1 MTAPA
6 ADQSSTNVAIS
17 TTNTT
22 RSPELTIGNHRFIW
36 GSRTYIMGV
45 LNVTPDSFS
54 DGGECDRVETAL
66 ERARAMIAEGA
77 DILDLGGQSTRP
89 GAEEVGA
96 EIECDRV
103 IPVITA
109 LRAESDI
116 PISIDTYHSAV
127 ARAAI
132 AAGANLINDVTGG
145 NGDAAMLPT
154 IADLGVPACL
164 MHMRGTPK
172 TMQSLTQY
180 DDVVADVAEALG
192 HCLDRAQAAGIDRD
206 RLILDP
212 GIGFAKTYDQNIALL
227 RRLSEL
233 RQLGQPLLLGVSRKS
248 FIGTILD
255 RPDPKQRVW
264 GTGAACSACIAAG
277 ADILRVHD
285 VAAMRDI
292 SRVTDAI
299 YRL

>member
-1 MTAPA
+1 MIVPAPIPDRDHPLDA
-6 ADQSSTNVAIS
+6 TSRSSA
-17 TTNTT
+17 
-22 RSPELTIGNHRFIW
+22 LQLGHHRLVW
-36 GSRTYIMGV
+36 GTRTYIMGI

-54 DGGECDRVETAL
+54 DGGECDRVDTAIA
-66 ERARAMIAEGA
+66 RAREMIAAGA

-89 GAEEVGA
+89 GAEEVGV

-109 LRAESDI
+109 IRAESDI
-116 PISIDTYHSAV
+116 PISIDTYHSTV

-132 AAGANLINDVTGG
+132 AAGANLVNDVTGG
-145 NGDAAMLPT
+145 QSDTAMLPT
-154 IADLGVPACL
+154 IAELGVAACL

-180 DDVVADVAEALG
+180 DDVVADVADALRQ
-192 HCLDRAQAAGIDRD
+192 CLDHAHQAGIDRD

-212 GIGFAKTYDQNIALL
+212 GIGFAKTHEQNIALL

-233 RQLGQPLLLGVSRKS
+233 RQLGYPLLLGVSRKS
-248 FIGTILD
+248 FIGTVLD

-285 VAAMRDI
+285 VAEMRDI
-292 SRVTDAI
+292 SRVADAI
-299 YRL
+299 YRD

>member
-1 MTAPA
+1 MTFPTPSPNHQP
-6 ADQSSTNVAIS
+6 DEFPLFPRSSA
-17 TTNTT
+17 
-22 RSPELTIGNHRFIW
+22 LQIGSRRFVW
-36 GSRTYIMGV
+36 GSRTYIMGI

-54 DGGECDRVETAL
+54 DGGECDRLDTAID
-66 ERARAMIAEGA
+66 RARDMIAAGA

-89 GAEEVGA
+89 GADEVGV
-96 EIECDRV
+96 ELECDRV

-109 LRAESDI
+109 IRSESDI

-132 AAGANLINDVTGG
+132 AAGANLVNDVTGG
-145 NGDAAMLPT
+145 LGDPAMLTT
-154 IADLGVPACL
+154 IADLGVAACL

-180 DDVVADVAEALG
+180 DDVVTDVAEALG
-192 HCLDRAQAAGIDRD
+192 HCRDQAQQAGIDRD

-212 GIGFAKTYDQNIALL
+212 GIGFAKTHDQNLTLL
-227 RRLSEL
+227 RRLAEL
-233 RQLGQPLLLGVSRKS
+233 RQLGYPLLLGVSRKS
-248 FIGTILD
+248 FIGTLLD

-285 VAAMRDI
+285 VAEMRDI
-292 SRVTDAI
+292 SRVADAI
-299 YRL
+299 YRF

>member
-1 MTAPA
+1 MIVPAPIPDRDHPLDA
-6 ADQSSTNVAIS
+6 TS
-17 TTNTT
+17 
-22 RSPELTIGNHRFIW
+22 RSPALQLGNHRFVW
-36 GSRTYIMGV
+36 GTRTYIMGI

-54 DGGECDRVETAL
+54 DGGECDRVDTAIA
-66 ERARAMIAEGA
+66 RAREMIAAGA

-89 GAEEVGA
+89 GAEEVGV

-109 LRAESDI
+109 IRADSDI
-116 PISIDTYHSAV
+116 PISIDTYHSTV
-127 ARAAI
+127 ARTAI
-132 AAGANLINDVTGG
+132 AAGANLVNDVTGG
-145 NGDAAMLPT
+145 QGDTAMLPT
-154 IADLGVPACL
+154 IAELGVAACL

-180 DDVVADVAEALG
+180 DDVVVDVADALRQ
-192 HCLDRAQAAGIDRD
+192 CLDHAHQAGIDRD

-212 GIGFAKTYDQNIALL
+212 GIGFAKTHDQNIALL

-233 RQLGQPLLLGVSRKS
+233 RQLGYPLLLGVSRKS
-248 FIGTILD
+248 FIGTLLN
-255 RPDPKQRVW
+255 RPDPKQRIW

-285 VAAMRDI
+285 VAEMRDI
-292 SRVTDAI
+292 SRVADAI
-299 YRL
+299 YR

>member
-1 MTAPA
+1 
-6 ADQSSTNVAIS
+6 
-17 TTNTT
+17 
-22 RSPELTIGNHRFIW
+22 
-36 GSRTYIMGV
+36 MGI

-54 DGGECDRVETAL
+54 DGGECDRLDTAID
-66 ERARAMIAEGA
+66 RARDMIAAGA

-89 GAEEVGA
+89 GADEVGV
-96 EIECDRV
+96 ELECDRV

-109 LRAESDI
+109 IRAESDI

-132 AAGANLINDVTGG
+132 AAGANLVNDVTGG
-145 NGDAAMLPT
+145 QGDPAMLTT
-154 IADLGVPACL
+154 IADLGVAACL

-180 DDVVADVAEALG
+180 DDVVTDVAEALG
-192 HCLDRAQAAGIDRD
+192 HCRDQAQQAGIDRD

-212 GIGFAKTYDQNIALL
+212 GIGFAKTHNQNLTLL
-227 RRLSEL
+227 RRLAEL
-233 RQLGQPLLLGVSRKS
+233 RQLGYPLLLGVSRKS
-248 FIGTILD
+248 FIGTLLD
-255 RPDPKQRVW
+255 RPDPKQRIW

-285 VAAMRDI
+285 VAEMRDV
-292 SRVTDAI
+292 SRVADAI
-299 YRL
+299 YRP

>member
-1 MTAPA
+1 MIVPVPTPDRDHPLDAN
-6 ADQSSTNVAIS
+6 S
-17 TTNTT
+17 
-22 RSPELTIGNHRFIW
+22 RSPALQLGNHRFVW
-36 GSRTYIMGV
+36 GTRTYIMGI

-54 DGGECDRVETAL
+54 DGGECDRVDTAIT
-66 ERARAMIAEGA
+66 RAREMIAAGA
-77 DILDLGGQSTRP
+77 DVLDLGGQSTRP
-89 GAEEVGA
+89 GAEEVGV

-109 LRAESDI
+109 IRADSDI

-132 AAGANLINDVTGG
+132 AAGANLVNDVTGG
-145 NGDAAMLPT
+145 QGDTAMLPA
-154 IADLGVPACL
+154 IAELGVAACL

-180 DDVVADVAEALG
+180 NDVVVDVADALRQ
-192 HCLDRAQAAGIDRD
+192 CLDHAHQAGIDRD

-212 GIGFAKTYDQNIALL
+212 GIGFAKTHDQNIALL

-233 RQLGQPLLLGVSRKS
+233 RQLGYPLLLGVSRKS
-248 FIGTILD
+248 FIGTLLN

-285 VAAMRDI
+285 VAEMRDI
-292 SRVTDAI
+292 SRVADAI
-299 YRL
+299 YR

>member
-1 MTAPA
+1 MTLSAPDSSA
-6 ADQSSTNVAIS
+6 YEIRQS
-17 TTNTT
+17 
-22 RSPELTIGNHRFIW
+22 PPLTIGTQQFIW
-36 GSRTYIMGV
+36 GSRTYLMGV

-54 DGGECDRVETAL
+54 DGGECDRLETAL
-66 ERARAMIAEGA
+66 TRARTLIAEGA

-96 EIECDRV
+96 DRECDRV
-103 IPVITA
+103 IPVIA
-109 LRAESDI
+109 AIRAESDI
-116 PISIDTYHSAV
+116 PISIDTYHSSV

-132 AAGANLINDVTGG
+132 QAGANLVNDVTGG
-145 NGDAAMLPT
+145 YGDTQMLPT

-180 DDVVADVAEALG
+180 TDVVSEVAIALRE
-192 HCLDRAQAAGIDRD
+192 CLDRAQTAGIDRD
-206 RLILDP
+206 QLILDP
-212 GIGFAKTYDQNIALL
+212 GIGFAKTYEQNLELL

-233 RQLGQPLLLGVSRKS
+233 RRLGYPLLLGVSRKS
-248 FIGTILD
+248 FIGTILN

-277 ADILRVHD
+277 ADILRIHD
-285 VAAMRDI
+285 VAAMRDV
-292 SRVTDAI
+292 SRVADAI
-299 YRL
+299 YRRKS

>member
-1 MTAPA
+1 
-6 ADQSSTNVAIS
+6 
-17 TTNTT
+17 
-22 RSPELTIGNHRFIW
+22 
-36 GSRTYIMGV
+36 MGI

-54 DGGECDRVETAL
+54 DGGECDRVDTAL
-66 ERARAMIAEGA
+66 ARAREMIAAGA

-89 GAEEVGA
+89 GSEEVGV

-103 IPVITA
+103 IPAITA
-109 LRAESDI
+109 IRAESDI

-127 ARAAI
+127 AHAAI
-132 AAGANLINDVTGG
+132 AAGANLVNDVTGG
-145 NGDAAMLPT
+145 QGDAAMLPT
-154 IADLGVPACL
+154 IAELGVSACL

-180 DDVVADVAEALG
+180 DDVVAEVAEALR
-192 HCLDRAQAAGIDRD
+192 HSLEQAQQAGIDRD

-212 GIGFAKTYDQNIALL
+212 GIGFAKTHDQNVALL

-233 RQLGQPLLLGVSRKS
+233 RQLGYPLLLGVSRKS
-248 FIGTILD
+248 FIGKLLN

-285 VAAMRDI
+285 VAEMRDI
-292 SRVTDAI
+292 SRVADAI
-299 YRL
+299 YRF